1 MALSDAQ
8 EYDPFAA
15 FDDAVAGTTRDPYP
29 SLAVK
34 RRDTPVR
41 KDMAISP
48 ENLPEGIDVEPGWMA
63 FRYEDCS
70 RILRDA
76 KTFTSTGYDVTIG
89 MVMGHMILG
98 MDDPEHRT
106 HRNLVAHAF
115 REKALARWEPEFIRP
130 IIDEQIDRFAADGEA
145 DLVRQLTFEFPV
157 RVIAR
162 LLGLPEEDFPQFQRW
177 SVELISLVADIDRGI
192 AASESLR
199 EYFAG
204 VVAERRAHPAEDV
217 ISDLVTAE
225 IDGEHL
231 DDEAIYS
238 FLRLLLP
245 AGAETTYRSS
255 GNLLFLLLTHPEQL
269 EAVRADRSLLPQAI
283 EEGLR
288 YEPPLLT
295 INRTTTCEVEL
306 AGVTIGPGESIT
318 PHLGSANH
326 DETRWD
332 DPDAFDIFRPS
343 QPHIAF
349 AHGPHMCLGMHL
361 ARIETRVLLNRVFD
375 RLGDLELQLDA
386 GDPHIRGDVF
396 RSPTSLPVVVHTGC
410 LTRGDPPPR
419 LRRSGAS
426 PPRRPGRRTRSTP
439 GRAGTTRGPRRPGR
453 RRAGRPG
460 QPDQPPRPGSRPT
473 RPRRACVSVAQ
484 DRLGQLA
491 QSGRQSE
498 GQELQRHRGVEP
510 VDGLVRRH
518 DDDEA
523 VGGGRHDALAGVRT
537 AAALDEPSG
546 GIHLIGPVDGDVEP
560 VHLGEGPD
568 EPTRGRRPV
577 PRSPATWRHR

>member
-1 MALSDAQ
+1 MATTTDA

-41 KDMAISP
+41 KDMTISP
-48 ENLPEGIDVEPGWMA
+48 EALPEGIEVEPGWMA

-115 REKALARWEPEFIRP
+115 REKSLARWEPEFITP
-130 IIDEQIDRFAADGEA
+130 IVDELIDRFAADGEA

-162 LLGLPEEDFPQFQRW
+162 LLGLPEEDFPRFQRW
-177 SVELISLVADIDRGI
+177 SVELIGLIADIDRGI

-199 EYFAG
+199 TYFAE

-217 ISDLVTAE
+217 ISDLVSAE
-225 IDGEHL
+225 VDGEQL
-231 DDEAIYS
+231 SDEAIYS

-255 GNLLFLLLTHPEQL
+255 GNLLYLLLTHPDQL

-283 EEGLR
+283 EEALR
-288 YEPPLLT
+288 LEPPLLS
-295 INRTTTCEVEL
+295 INRTTTCEVEI
-306 AGVTIGPGESIT
+306 AGVTIGPGESIS
-318 PHLGSANH
+318 PHIGSANH
-326 DETRWD
+326 DETRWEN
-332 DPDAFDIFRPS
+332 AEVFDIFRPPV
-343 QPHIAF
+343 PHIAF

-361 ARIETRVLLNRVFD
+361 ARLETRVLVNRVLD
-375 RLGDLELQLDA
+375 RLPDMALSPGDA
-386 GDPHIRGDVF
+386 DPHIRGDVF
-396 RSPTSLPVVVHTGC
+396 RSPTSLPVTF
-410 LTRGDPPPR
+410 
-419 LRRSGAS
+419 
-426 PPRRPGRRTRSTP
+426 TP
-439 GRAGTTRGPRRPGR
+439 
-453 RRAGRPG
+453 
-460 QPDQPPRPGSRPT
+460 
-473 RPRRACVSVAQ
+473 
-484 DRLGQLA
+484 
-491 QSGRQSE
+491 
-498 GQELQRHRGVEP
+498 
-510 VDGLVRRH
+510 
-518 DDDEA
+518 
-523 VGGGRHDALAGVRT
+523 DA
-537 AAALDEPSG
+537 
-546 GIHLIGPVDGDVEP
+546 
-560 VHLGEGPD
+560 
-568 EPTRGRRPV
+568 
-577 PRSPATWRHR
+577 